1 MDFLN
6 GFMPTVWFVIL
17 ALFLLLYVILDG
29 FDLGVGIL
37 SLTSPG
43 EQQRSILMASLGNV
57 WDANETWLVL
67 MGGALFGAFPLAY
80 STILQALYGPIYL
93 MILGLILRAVA
104 FEFRENAIHKQPW
117 NWMFGLGSVI
127 AAASQGICLGT
138 VLDGIPTDPSGHF
151 NGSPWLWIN
160 WHSLVVSLTLI
171 QGYVLI
177 GSTYLILKTS
187 GALQQLHFRTAKVAA
202 ITTLAGALLIT
213 LTSPLLSQEL
223 RARIF
228 DPAFLPAFVVLP
240 LAGLSLVAL
249 LFRSLERQQ
258 EAWPFVYTC
267 LLFILSFLGL
277 GLMLFPSII
286 PPSISIYEAH
296 TSISTMVFMLT
307 FIGFLIPIMLF
318 YNIYNYFAFQGK
330 VLEE

>member
-1 MDFLN
+1 M
-6 GFMPTVWFVIL
+6 
-17 ALFLLLYVILDG
+17 
-29 FDLGVGIL
+29 
-37 SLTSPG
+37 
-43 EQQRSILMASLGNV
+43 
-57 WDANETWLVL
+57 
-67 MGGALFGAFPLAY
+67 
-80 STILQALYGPIYL
+80 
-93 MILGLILRAVA
+93 
-104 FEFRENAIHKQPW
+104 
-117 NWMFGLGSVI
+117 
-127 AAASQGICLGT
+127 
-138 VLDGIPTDPSGHF
+138 LDGIPTDPSGHF